1 MVVGIPDLATSTF
14 RTTRTADD
22 ICADLTAKLGWKHRY
37 VAARL
42 AVGRSLSL
50 PEQPPELTDEDSEDM
65 AIPLRGMQLFGE
77 DAQAAAWFALI
88 TQHCDQT
95 EMTKRVLQGLI
106 TRHWNRGAYLLRQDW
121 DAGGQQMEGFVARL
135 AEIARFAG
143 DGDRRDDT
151 LPVTAAPTYAGEVRL
166 SVGEIARDLKSDEHV
181 TFSLNGAGGSPHMAI
196 MGGVG
201 SGKTRTAVHMLRAL
215 RRHCEVPFLAF
226 DFKGDLI
233 DSFTESFGATL
244 IAPPEM
250 AIPLDVLH
258 VASRDEI
265 SIKTAAA
272 RIRDSIASVKAR
284 KPSGIQSEALREAV
298 ASVLRHGSTPTPADL
313 PSVAS
318 ALEAEYLDRGRN
330 SDELTATL
338 NELTQFTLFSPE
350 LSPAEFFAESWI
362 IQLPQEGSAEMRR
375 LIINLTLDSLDRW
388 INSQPDA
395 PTDDKGIRA
404 LRHLTMLDEAH
415 VILSTRLPA
424 LANLV
429 RMSRSKGGSI
439 MLISQSPDDFESAE
453 DGYLDNMGMTLAF
466 NTQAKPGPTKRIFG
480 NNGSL
485 AGLQVGEAFCR
496 IRSDARTQM
505 IVCWHSD
512 HNDDSAPETISS
524 THA

>member
-22 ICADLTAKLGWKHRY
+22 ICAGLTEKLGWKHRY

-77 DAQAAAWFALI
+77 GAQAAAWLALI
-88 TQHCDQT
+88 TEHSDQT
-95 EMTKRVLQGLI
+95 EMTKRVLQGLV
-106 TRHWNRGAYLLRQDW
+106 TRHWNRGAHLLKQDW
-121 DAGGQQMEGFVARL
+121 DDSGQQMEGFVARL
-135 AEIARFAG
+135 AELASFAG
-143 DGDRRDDT
+143 DGDRRSDT
-151 LPVTAAPTYAGEVRL
+151 LPAMTAPTYAGEVRL
-166 SVGEIARDLKSDEHV
+166 PVGEIARDLKSDEYV
-181 TFSLNGAGGSPHMAI
+181 TFSLNGAGGSPHLAI

-215 RRHCEVPFLAF
+215 RQYCEVPLLAF
-226 DFKGDLI
+226 DFKGDLA

-244 IAPPEM
+244 ITPPEM
-250 AIPLDVLH
+250 PIPLDVLH

-265 SIKTAAA
+265 SIKTVAA
-272 RIRDSIASVKAR
+272 RIRDSIASVKGR
-284 KPSGIQSEALREAV
+284 KPSGVQSGALREAI
-298 ASVLRHGSTPTPADL
+298 ASVLRRDSTGTSADL
-313 PSVAS
+313 SSVAS
-318 ALEAEYLDRGRN
+318 ALEAEYADHRHKP
-330 SDELTATL
+330 DELTATL

-350 LSPAEFFAESWI
+350 LSPAEFFAKSWL
-362 IQLPQEGSAEMRR
+362 IQLPQDGSAEMRR
-375 LIINLTLDSLDRW
+375 LIINLTLDALDRW

-395 PTDDKGIRA
+395 PTDAQGIRA

-439 MLISQSPDDFESAE
+439 MLVSQSPDDFENAE
-453 DGYLDNMGMTLAF
+453 DSYLDNMGMTLAF

-480 NNGSL
+480 NTESL
-485 AGLQVGEAFCR
+485 ASLRVGEALCK
-496 IRSDARTQM
+496 IRSEARTQK
-505 IVCWHSD
+505 IICWHRD
-512 HNDDSAPETISS
+512 HRDDSAP
-524 THA
+524 